1 MSGNVEFEPI
11 NRANPEQRVQQPVQP
26 VKEANH
32 VANPQ
37 EDSAE
42 MAEIKARIRQ
52 RKMDAIRKK
61 NRARNRR
68 KALLCII
75 MFAAIVLILSFTNL
89 FTVDLIDVRGNSYFT
104 ADEIINMGH
113 ATPGK
118 NLIYHPDKKNIVGY
132 LEKNPYIKKAKVSR
146 HFPST
151 LVITVEERTP
161 VCAIRYD
168 KDYLIIDDEGIL
180 IRRTNTTPKLTLV
193 DGVVVRRL
201 NLGEQL
207 GVKDKELLDQTL
219 AILNKAK
226 EKDLYYVKLDMT
238 NMYILAYIYDSLVCK
253 GTYKQLITTMD
264 NDRLHRVLEKLFE
277 DNIKRGTITFSSE
290 GYVSYLPTV

>member
-1 MSGNVEFEPI
+1 MAGNVEFEPI
-11 NRANPEQRVQQPVQP
+11 QKTGTDQRAKQSAQ
-26 VKEANH
+26 
-32 VANPQ
+32 VAKSTSCGLNSQ
-37 EDSAE
+37 GNSAE
-42 MAEIKARIRQ
+42 IAEIEARIRQ
-52 RKMDAIRKK
+52 RKQEAIRKK

-68 KALLCII
+68 KVLLCIV
-75 MFAAIVLILSFTNL
+75 MLVAIVLILSFTNI
-89 FTVDLIDVRGNSYFT
+89 FTVDLIDVKGNSYFT

-113 ATPGK
+113 AVPGK
-118 NLIYHPDKKNIVGY
+118 NLIYHPDKKSIVSY

-161 VCAIRYD
+161 ICAIQYD

-180 IRRTNTTPKLTLV
+180 MRRTNTTPKLTLV
-193 DGVVVRRL
+193 DGVVVRKL

-207 GVKDKELLDQTL
+207 GVKDKELLNQTL

-290 GYVSYLPTV
+290 GYVSYLPTI